1 MTTVKQFSETVQ
13 GVIDQL
19 TILTDSIT
27 KSYNNLNTRS
37 SSTSGGSPDIKTQA
51 TIEMLKQEADEY
63 DRQFEE
69 AQYKFQAS
77 GGKSRKQTLQE
88 FVILFFFVG
97 YALLTVSLIL
107 YGRAVGISTGKIFGG
122 MLFLMFI
129 IAGIIIRY
137 A

>member
-1 MTTVKQFSETVQ
+1 MPSVREFSETVQ
-13 GVIDQL
+13 GLIDQL
-19 TILTDSIT
+19 TILTASIT

-37 SSTSGGSPDIKTQA
+37 SATSGGSPDIKTQA
-51 TIEMLKQEADEY
+51 TIDLLNEEAATY
-63 DRQFEE
+63 DRKFEE

-88 FVILFFFVG
+88 FVIFFFFVA
-97 YALLTVSLIL
+97 YALFTVSLIL
-107 YGRAVGISTGKIFGG
+107 YAQAAGISTAKIFGG